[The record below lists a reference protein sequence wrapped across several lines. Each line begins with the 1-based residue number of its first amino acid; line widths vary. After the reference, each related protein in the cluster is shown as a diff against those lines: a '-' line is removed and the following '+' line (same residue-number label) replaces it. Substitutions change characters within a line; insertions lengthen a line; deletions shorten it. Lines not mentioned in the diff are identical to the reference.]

1 MPVACWVG
9 HVDGMR
15 QESLKALILVAHGA
29 GIASRTENRNAC
41 NDDLAVDSTL
51 SLGQVRYD

>member
-1 MPVACWVG
+1 MTVACWEG
-9 HVDGMR
+9 HMDGMR
-15 QESLKALILVAHGA
+15 KESLTALILVAHGA

-41 NDDLAVDSTL
+41 QDDLAVDSTW

>member
-1 MPVACWVG
+1 MTVAYWVG

-15 QESLKALILVAHGA
+15 KASPKSLILVAHGPD
-29 GIASRTENRNAC
+29 IASRTENRNDC
-41 NDDLAVDSTL
+41 KDGLAADSTW